1 MEGFISWYFYLYYCS
16 PFPSSPEERSLLFLF
31 IFLLLPHRNLVQ
43 RRETKIFSDLIQIQN
58 GMKTGPQNPS
68 KCRI

>member
-1 MEGFISWYFYLYYCS
+1 MEGFISWYFYLYYCN
-16 PFPSSPEERSLLFLF
+16 PFPSNPEERSLLFLF
-31 IFLLLPHRNLVQ
+31 IFLLLPHRNLVR